1 MGTALMILGFS
12 RDAIVVVAPLLE
24 RLAAEKRDPTPEE
37 REQLLAW
44 QKTEEDD
51 FNSDLG
57 G

>member
-1 MGTALMILGFS
+1 MILGFS